1 MFNLNNN
8 LKLKNHGRFNEEN
21 QEGIGGHHLKKR

>member
-8 LKLKNHGRFNEEN
+8 FKIKNHGRFNEEN
-21 QEGIGGHHLKKR
+21 QERIGGHYLKKR